1 MPIGGAD
8 LGRRQNAKSNSE
20 DVLGS
25 KKPKATQASAEPQ
38 APPLP
43 EVPPLN
49 VRPVKRKLSEL
60 KHPARNARFMKALQF
75 NQLVANLQQDQ
86 TLTSLPLVYP
96 AGGDIIISGNHRVD
110 AAIKA
115 GIQEGW
121 VLEIEGEVPEGRLT
135 AIQLSHNAI
144 AGQDDVA
151 TLGAM
156 YDGLDFASKAYSG
169 LTDDDFKVNTIDLA
183 SLSAGSTDYEDIT
196 LTFLPEQKEAFL
208 KFIESLGSKGSK
220 APRFIGARADF
231 DKIFDG
237 LIGVKNKLNVVNTS
251 LAMTLL
257 AQLANER
264 LDQLIAEEE
273 AKKKD
278 GEGNGAQ
285 AAVADASVVEPPP
298 AS

>member
-1 MPIGGAD
+1 M
-8 LGRRQNAKSNSE
+8 
-20 DVLGS
+20 
-25 KKPKATQASAEPQ
+25 
-38 APPLP
+38 
-43 EVPPLN
+43 
-49 VRPVKRKLSEL
+49 RKLSEL
-60 KHPARNARFMKALQF
+60 KHPARNARFMKAPQF
-75 NQLVANLQQDQ
+75 NQLVTNLQQDR

-144 AGQDDVA
+144 TGQDDIA

-169 LTDDDFKVNTIDLA
+169 LTDDDFKVNTVDLA

-196 LTFLPEQKEAFL
+196 LTFLPEQKEAFI

-220 APRFIGARADF
+220 VPRFVGARADF

-273 AKKKD
+273 AKKKE

-285 AAVADASVVEPPP
+285 AAVADASGIESPP